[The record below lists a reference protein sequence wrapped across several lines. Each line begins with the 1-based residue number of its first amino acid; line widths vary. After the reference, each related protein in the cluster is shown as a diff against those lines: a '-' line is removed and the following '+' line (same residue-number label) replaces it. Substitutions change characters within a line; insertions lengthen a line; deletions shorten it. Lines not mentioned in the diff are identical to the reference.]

1 VKAPTE
7 SQALHQLPRHLAE
20 LLGAAANEAKLRR
33 PQGGAS
39 RADAIVEIAG
49 NTFVIEWKGSSTVAH
64 VADAARQARQYAAKV
79 GKRAIPLV
87 AVPFMGPAGRA
98 RCEEQ
103 GVGWLDLSGNASLV
117 GPGLRVKI
125 EGQPNRYK
133 GPGRPAS
140 AFAPKSSRI
149 ARWLLMHPRQPLS
162 QREIASATKM
172 DEGFTSRIVAKLEKD
187 ELIVRDSDGRIRPRD
202 PNLLLDAWAESYSFT
217 KHRILRGHV
226 AARNSEAQL
235 RSMAEVLAKKRQTYA
250 ATGLAAAWLLNRFAG
265 FRIVTIYLA
274 SPPEVQLLELLGFR
288 ETESGANTWLVVP
301 NDEGVFQGASE
312 LQGIRCVHCI
322 QAYLDL
328 AGHPERAKEAAEQ
341 MRKDLFAVKTD
352 A

>member
-1 VKAPTE
+1 VPTE
-7 SQALHQLPRHLAE
+7 SQALNQLPRRLAE
-20 LLGAAANEAKLRR
+20 LLGVAATDAKSRR
-33 PQGGAS
+33 PPSGAS

-49 NTFVIEWKGSSTVAH
+49 NTFVIEWRGSSNVAR

-79 GKRAIPLV
+79 GKRALPVV

-98 RCEEQ
+98 RCEEAS
-103 GVGWLDLSGNASLV
+103 VGWLDLSGNANLI
-117 GPGLRVKI
+117 GPGLRVKV

-140 AFAPKSSRI
+140 AFAPKRSRI
-149 ARWLLMHPRQPLS
+149 ARWLLMHPGQPLS
-162 QREIASATKM
+162 QRELATATKM
-172 DEGFTSRIVAKLEKD
+172 DEGFTSRIVGKLEQD
-187 ELIVRDSDGRIRPRD
+187 ELITRDPDGKIRPRD
-202 PNLLLDAWAESYSFT
+202 PNLLLDAWAESYSFA
-217 KHRILRGHV
+217 KHSILRGHV
-226 AARNSEAQL
+226 AARTPEAQL
-235 RSMAEVLAKKRQTYA
+235 RSMAEVLAKRRQIYA

-274 SPPEVQLLELLGFR
+274 SPPETPLLELLGLR

-312 LQGIRCVHCI
+312 QQGIRCVHPI

-328 AGHPERAKEAAEQ
+328 AGHPERAKEAAERL
-341 MRKDLFAVKTD
+341 RKDLFELRSD

>member
-1 VKAPTE
+1 MKVPNE
-7 SQALHQLPRHLAE
+7 SQALDLLPRQMSE
-20 LLGAAANEAKLRR
+20 LLGVAATDAKLRR
-33 PQGGAS
+33 QQGGAP

-49 NTFVIEWKGSSTVAH
+49 NTFVVEWKGSSTVAR
-64 VADAARQARQYAAKV
+64 VADAAQQARRYAAKV
-79 GKRAIPLV
+79 GKRAIPVV

-98 RCEEQ
+98 RCEEEN
-103 GVGWLDLSGNASLV
+103 VGWLDLSGNAHLV
-117 GPGLRVKI
+117 GPGLRVKV

-162 QREIASATKM
+162 QREIATATKM
-172 DEGFTSRIVAKLEKD
+172 DEGFTSRIVAKLEQD
-187 ELIVRDSDGRIRPRD
+187 ELITRDPEGKIRPRD

-226 AARNSEAQL
+226 AARNSEAQV

-274 SPPEVQLLELLGFR
+274 TSPEAALLEQLGFR
-288 ETESGANTWLVVP
+288 DAEPGANTWLVVP
-301 NDEGVFQGASE
+301 NDEGVFQGASD
-312 LQGIRCVHCI
+312 QDGVRCVHPI

-328 AGHPERAKEAAEQ
+328 GEHPERAKEAAEQ
-341 MRKDLFAVKTD
+341 LRKDLLRFGTD
-352 A
+352 D

>member
-1 VKAPTE
+1 MPTE
-7 SQALHQLPRHLAE
+7 SQALKLVPRRLAD
-20 LLGAAANEAKLRR
+20 LLGLAPTDAKLRR
-33 PQGGAS
+33 QPGGAPH
-39 RADAIVEIAG
+39 ADAVIELG
-49 NTFVIEWKGSSTVAH
+49 GFTFVVEWKGSGAIARVS
-64 VADAARQARQYAAKV
+64 DAAWQALHHASRV

-87 AVPFMGPAGRA
+87 AVPFMGPAGRE
-98 RCEEQ
+98 RCEEAN
-103 GVGWLDLSGNASLV
+103 VGWLDLSGNARLV
-117 GPGLRVKI
+117 APGLRVQI

-149 ARWLLMHPRQPLS
+149 ARWLLMHPNQPLT
-162 QREIASATKM
+162 QRELATATKM
-172 DEGFTSRIVAKLEKD
+172 DEGFTSRIVAKLEQD
-187 ELIVRDSDGRIRPRD
+187 ELIARGSDGKIRPHE

-217 KHRILRGHV
+217 KHRIFRGHV

-274 SPPEVQLLELLGFR
+274 SPPEAPLLESLGFR

-312 LQGIRCVHCI
+312 QQGVRCVHRI

-341 MRKDLFAVKTD
+341 MRRELFGVKTD
-352 A
+352 D